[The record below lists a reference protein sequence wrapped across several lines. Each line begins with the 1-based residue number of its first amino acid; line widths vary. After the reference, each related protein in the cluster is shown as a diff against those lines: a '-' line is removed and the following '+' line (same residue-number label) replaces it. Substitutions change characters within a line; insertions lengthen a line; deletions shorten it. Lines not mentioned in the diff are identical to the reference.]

1 MSNFRVLYDNAA
13 DRATLSVAN
22 TAAGLGAANLLT
34 DLKGEVCRVLS
45 GTAQIVMTWGQ
56 LETVGVVAIPT
67 SNLSSESTIRVRA
80 YLDEAGTTL
89 LKDTGEVFAAPSN
102 TVDMWDWTGL
112 LNVNAFSDGMSN
124 MTQCY
129 FDAQAAARRVVID
142 ISDPLNTFLDLSRLI
157 VGGYFQT
164 QYGANYGASVG
175 TTDLTKNTRAA
186 SGDLRSDWGPRSN
199 NLTVDLDLVTEFDR
213 ARVRQILARGI
224 GKFLFVSAAA
234 GCEDPV
240 KERDFSIYGKP
251 MQSAAM
257 TYSSYSLH
265 NTQIQ
270 LEGF

>member
-56 LETVGVVAIPT
+56 LETVGVVVFPT
-67 SNLSSESTIRVRA
+67 SNLSAESTIRVRA
-80 YLDEAGTTL
+80 YLDSVGTTL
-89 LKDTGEVFAAPSN
+89 LSDTGVVFAAPAN
-102 TVDMWDWTGL
+102 NVDMWDWTGT

-124 MTQCY
+124 TTQCY
-129 FDAQAAARRVVID
+129 LPSQVAARRVVID
-142 ISDPLNTFLDLSRLI
+142 IVDPLNTFIDLPRLV
-157 VGGYFQT
+157 VGGYLQT
-164 QYGANYGASVG
+164 QYGASYGATVG
-175 TTDLTKNTRAA
+175 TTDLTKNSRAA

-199 NLTVDLDLVTEFDR
+199 NLTVDLDLVTEQDR
-213 ARVRQILARGI
+213 ARIRQILARGI

-240 KERDFSIYGKP
+240 KERDFSIYGK
-251 MQSAAM
+251 QAQTAAM
-257 TYSSYSLH
+257 AYKQYSLH